1 MPVPTPEQIRDL
13 SAHKPNWIPGSK
25 LRLKYPK
32 PSGSL
37 LHDIEKIYTLKEST
51 YRRNIWYV
59 TTEET
64 GNLEYYSARFA
75 LDSNASQLYKTN
87 HKIGA
92 PKGKLP

>member
-1 MPVPTPEQIRDL
+1 MF
-13 SAHKPNWIPGSK
+13 
-25 LRLKYPK
+25 
-32 PSGSL
+32 
-37 LHDIEKIYTLKEST
+37 TLKELI

-64 GNLEYYSARFA
+64 ENLEYYSARFS
-75 LDSNASQLYKTN
+75 LDPNASQLYKTN